1 MLTTLIAPLAAFW
14 DLPMNKL
21 LLDNLFFYKDG
32 CLVQMVLSA
41 DIFILVFC
49 NSKPVLTLLQSGPDA
64 FDLR

>member
-1 MLTTLIAPLAAFW
+1 
-14 DLPMNKL
+14 MNKL

-41 DIFILVFC
+41 DIFGLVFC